1 METNN
6 NTYNQTKWSLNDLF
20 QENDSQAIE
29 NYFSAIGEEVSTFE
43 KFRSLLNEDLS
54 PDVFLNIVKSLEQIH
69 YKINKLFAYAELKF
83 SENTQDQ
90 TALTLLS
97 RIEQTAAEIS
107 NKVIFFTL
115 WWKGVPEET
124 ANNLMKHTGD
134 YTYWLEEIRHYK
146 EHTLEE
152 AEEQII
158 NIKNVTGNQ
167 ALNTLYDTITNRY
180 IFNLDI
186 DGEVKELTRGELSV
200 YVKNEDPGIRKQAY
214 EELYRVYGNDGP
226 ILGQVYQSLVRD
238 WRNEQVSLRKFKT
251 PISSRNL
258 ANDVPDEVVNTL
270 LDKCHENRDLFQKY
284 FALKAKRIGV
294 DRLRRY
300 DIYAPIT
307 VSKKQYTYE
316 QSVDIVLDAF
326 NRFDSRLK
334 NLAVR
339 VFEEKHIDS
348 EVRKGKKSGAFC
360 MTAVQDITPWVLVN
374 FQGKVDDVLTL
385 AHELGHAIHSMLAA
399 DHSLFTFHPCLPLA
413 ETASTF
419 GEMIVVDYLL
429 ANEKDDDLQRD
440 LLFRQIDDAYAT
452 IQRQAYFA
460 LFEKEAHRMIAEN
473 ATVDDIANAYLNNL
487 EQQFGDS
494 VTVSPE
500 FKWEWV
506 SIPHIYNVPF
516 YVYAYSFG
524 QLLVFSLYQQYK
536 AEGDSFIPR
545 YLNLLAT
552 GGSKS
557 PENILKESGIDFR
570 QASFWQ
576 GGFDIIDNL
585 LKQLEKL
592 PSDG

>member
-1 METNN
+1 METKN
-6 NTYNQTKWSLNDLF
+6 NTYSQLKWSLNDLF
-20 QENDSQAIE
+20 PENDSQAIE
-29 NYFSAIGEEVSTFE
+29 KMFSIIGEEVSKFE
-43 KFRSLLNEDLS
+43 KFRSSLNKDLS
-54 PDVFLNIVKSLEQIH
+54 PDDFLIIVKSLEQIH
-69 YKINKLFAYAELKF
+69 YKINKLYAYAELKF

-90 TALTLLS
+90 TALSLLS

-115 WWKGVPEET
+115 WWKGVPEDI

-146 EHTLEE
+146 DHTLEE

-180 IFNLDI
+180 VFNLEI
-186 DGEVKELTRGELSV
+186 NGEVKELTRGELSV
-200 YVKNEDPGIRKQAY
+200 YVKNEDPELRKLAY
-214 EELYRVYGNDGP
+214 EELYRVYGDDGP
-226 ILGQVYQSLVRD
+226 ILGQIYQSLVRD
-238 WRNEQVSLRKFKT
+238 WRNEQISLRNFKT

-258 ANDVPDEVVNTL
+258 ANDVPDEVVNIL
-270 LDKCHENRDLFQKY
+270 LEKCHENRDLFQKY
-284 FALKAKRIGV
+284 FSLKAKRIGV
-294 DRLRRY
+294 DKLRRY

-307 VSKKQYTYE
+307 VSKKQYTYK

-326 NRFDSRLK
+326 NRFDPRLK
-334 NLAVR
+334 DLAVR
-339 VFEEKHIDS
+339 VFDKNHLDS
-348 EVRKGKKSGAFC
+348 EVRKGKKGGAFC
-360 MTAVQDITPWVLVN
+360 LTAVQDITPWVLVN
-374 FQGKVDDVLTL
+374 FQGKVDDVLTM
-385 AHELGHAIHSMLAA
+385 AHELGHAIHSMLAS

-429 ANEKDDDLQRD
+429 ENEKDDELQRD

-460 LFEKEAHRMIAEN
+460 LFEKEAHKMIAEN
-473 ATVDDIANAYLNNL
+473 ATVDDIADAYMENL
-487 EQQFGDS
+487 VQQFGDS

-500 FKWEWV
+500 FRWEWV

-557 PENILKESGIDFR
+557 PENILQEAGIDFR
-570 QASFWQ
+570 QESFWQ
-576 GGFDIIDNL
+576 GGFDIINEL

-592 PSDG
+592 PFTG